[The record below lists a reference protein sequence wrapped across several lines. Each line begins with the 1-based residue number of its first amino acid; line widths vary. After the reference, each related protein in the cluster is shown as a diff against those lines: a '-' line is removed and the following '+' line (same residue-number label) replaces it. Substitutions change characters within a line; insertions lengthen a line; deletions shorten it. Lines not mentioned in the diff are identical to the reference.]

1 MGYRNFG
8 NEDSQIQHFQHY
20 GNKKYL
26 GKEKDVY
33 KKVVYRKKIKNYNED
48 FTDENQRVSE
58 EFMVVLHLK

>member
-33 KKVVYRKKIKNYNED
+33 KKVVYRKKYHNED
-48 FTDENQRVSE
+48 FTDKNQSVPG
-58 EFMVVLHLK
+58 EFLIVLHLK